1 MTSSQVQYVSKG
13 ANFVKLGYAFNG
25 SMRVAE
31 TILRYDYLWTR
42 IRVQGGAY
50 GAFAQFKRNG
60 NMMLGSYRDPNLTET
75 IAVFDET
82 AAYLADFSVSERE
95 MDKYVIGTMS
105 AVDAPLTS
113 QMKGEAA
120 AECYIRGISQA
131 DRQQIRNE
139 ILATRQEDI
148 VSLAALV
155 AACME
160 ENYVCA
166 LGGEGKIRENAAV
179 FGGLKNIFS

>member
-1 MTSSQVQYVSKG
+1 
-13 ANFVKLGYAFNG
+13 
-25 SMRVAE
+25 
-31 TILRYDYLWTR
+31 
-42 IRVQGGAY
+42 
-50 GAFAQFKRNG
+50 
-60 NMMLGSYRDPNLTET
+60 
-75 IAVFDET
+75 
-82 AAYLADFSVSERE
+82 
-95 MDKYVIGTMS
+95 MS
-105 AVDAPLTS
+105 AVDAPLTA

-139 ILATRQEDI
+139 ILGTRQQDI

-160 ENYVCA
+160 ENYLCA